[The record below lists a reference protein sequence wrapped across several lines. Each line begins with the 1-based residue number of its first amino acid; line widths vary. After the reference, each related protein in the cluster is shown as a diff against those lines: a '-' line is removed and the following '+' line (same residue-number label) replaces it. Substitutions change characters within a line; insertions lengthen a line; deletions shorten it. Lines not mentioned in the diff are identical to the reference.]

1 MPLVF
6 YISCNPVVVSLNG
19 SETNTVCW
27 ISLLTTTLQFFD
39 AGDNV
44 IVGSKDGKLCWFD
57 TDLST
62 KPYKMLKYDFS
73 YLD

>member
-1 MPLVF
+1 M
-6 YISCNPVVVSLNG
+6 
-19 SETNTVCW
+19 TM
-27 ISLLTTTLQFFD
+27 QFFH
-39 AGDNV
+39 AGDNI

-73 YLD
+73 YLVLSLVLYFFFVHSC

>member
-1 MPLVF
+1 MTMRFF
-6 YISCNPVVVSLNG
+6 Y
-19 SETNTVCW
+19 
-27 ISLLTTTLQFFD
+27 

-62 KPYKMLKYDFS
+62 KPYKKLKYDFS
-73 YLD
+73 YLELSLFLYFFFVHSC